1 MAKHRCRPGDLA
13 RVIHSKN
20 PALLGRIV
28 VVDRLHDLDHER
40 WEVTLL
46 GEPVLGTDAK
56 DNRPIVTNYY
66 LFTDHFLKPLRGE
79 TCKTEQYVWE
89 GDHA

>member
-1 MAKHRCRPGDLA
+1 MARHRCRPGDLA

-40 WEVTLL
+40 WEVTVL

-66 LFTDHFLKPLRGE
+66 LFCDSSLEPLRGE
-79 TCKTEQYVWE
+79 EPVVTEQTLEV
-89 GDHA
+89 DHA